1 MANTM
6 LVLAGVCFPDLFA
19 SLLQDK
25 TAHSASK
32 IYLLLLDRLSYSSE
46 TDREEARE
54 LQDKG
59 GNNDVGES
67 TYNQIISQDGSV
79 IDVTPF
85 GELEWKKQL
94 SISQVL
100 TMEKITLIKLPEKSR
115 TNVSKLMPFIAYL
128 ETKIIS
134 EITLSRNN
142 SNKDSTPKFIF
153 IITHLFEL
161 FANYFSQVV
170 LSEENEES
178 VVTHSNMISIRWS
191 EYNAQYLSLVLY
203 RLKKLSVTLNCKVIL
218 NVSPEIMERLHMIF
232 LPKLYNPYDGGAMTL
247 KEKLV
252 SMTQSEDE
260 QLVDPSIIDLKSV
273 LNRWL

>member
-1 MANTM
+1 M
-6 LVLAGVCFPDLFA
+6 LVLAGVCFSDLFA

-54 LQDKG
+54 LRDKG

-115 TNVSKLMPFIAYL
+115 THVSKLIPFIAYL

-142 SNKDSTPKFIF
+142 NNKDSTPNFIF

-232 LPKLYNPYDGGAMTL
+232 LPKLYDPYDGGAMTL